1 MIRILLAQRLGEKRW
16 KQADLVRKTGIRAA
30 TINELYNEVADRI
43 SLKQINSICEVLDCD
58 VSDLLA
64 REGCLP
70 SDVLAR
76 LPHKVDR

>member
-58 VSDLLA
+58 VSDLLV
-64 REGCLP
+64 REECLP

>member
-58 VSDLLA
+58 VSDLLV
-64 REGCLP
+64 REECLP
-70 SDVLAR
+70 PDVLAR
-76 LPHKVDR
+76 LPHKTDR